1 MKLAVYGTL
10 RTGSGNLGR
19 IEKTTLFYPGHRR
32 FPAMIYDETGTGT
45 VVEIHEVDS
54 EKLRAYDHYEGVSA
68 GVYQRV
74 MAKVSMDDGTTT
86 NAWVYL
92 AGEKLLEH
100 SESFVAIASGD
111 WFDR

>member
-1 MKLAVYGTL
+1 
-10 RTGSGNLGR
+10 
-19 IEKTTLFYPGHRR
+19 
-32 FPAMIYDETGTGT
+32 MIYDETGTGT

-92 AGEKLLEH
+92 AGEKLLEC

-111 WFDR
+111 WFDK

>member
-1 MKLAVYGTL
+1 MKLAGYGTL
-10 RTGSGNLGR
+10 RKGNSNLGR

-54 EKLRAYDHYEGVSA
+54 ETLSAYDHYEGVSA

-92 AGEKLLEH
+92 AGEKLLEC

-111 WFDR
+111 WFDK